1 MVIAVLISAM
11 LVDLAL
17 AALMIGVSG
26 FIFGSGPESAH
37 GGTLLLVA
45 YVIGVIACVALP
57 VAGFVLNRRGK
68 AGAGV
73 LLAWLPPAGALST
86 LAIPAPY

>member
-1 MVIAVLISAM
+1 MVIAILIMATI
-11 LVDLAL
+11 VDLAL

-37 GGTLLLVA
+37 GGSLLLAA
-45 YVIGVIACVALP
+45 YVAMVIACAALP
-57 VAGFVLNRRGK
+57 VSGFIFNARGK
-68 AGAGV
+68 TPVGL
-73 LLAWLPPAGALST
+73 LLAWLPPVCALLV